1 MSEVT
6 PIVDDAEMLRA
17 YAEMIRLKDAEIE
30 QLKRDQDTLLA
41 SLVAAFKEIEELR
54 ENEAH

>member
-1 MSEVT
+1 VSEVT